1 MNKIYKIII
10 KLADDV
16 MVNSRDFK
24 KIFKKKFNINPKC
37 IYNPFDK
44 NFIKKKLSSKN
55 EKINF
60 FKKGYINIISIGRLT
75 DQKDHLTSLKAIK
88 ILKPDLKV
96 KMIIIGKGK
105 NKLLLEKYIN
115 INKLNHKVKLVGY
128 KKNPYPY
135 IKKSNIVLLS
145 SKYEGLPNIL
155 LEAQFLKKYII
166 STNCPTGP
174 REILLNGR
182 AGDLVE
188 VGDYKKIAHLI
199 KIYKK
204 QKKIINKKI
213 KIGYNNFGRFDYQL
227 NCKKYL
233 NFVEKN

>member
-1 MNKIYKIII
+1 
-10 KLADDV
+10 
-16 MVNSRDFK
+16 
-24 KIFKKKFNINPKC
+24 
-37 IYNPFDK
+37 
-44 NFIKKKLSSKN
+44 
-55 EKINF
+55 
-60 FKKGYINIISIGRLT
+60 
-75 DQKDHLTSLKAIK
+75 
-88 ILKPDLKV
+88 
-96 KMIIIGKGK
+96 MIIIGKGK
-105 NKLLLEKYIN
+105 NKFLLEKYIN
-115 INKLNHKVKLVGY
+115 INKLNHKVKLIGY

-188 VGDYKKIAHLI
+188 IGDYKKIAQLI
-199 KIYKK
+199 NIYKK

-213 KIGYNNFGRFDYQL
+213 KIGYNNFDRFDYQL

-233 NFVEKN
+233 NFIEKN